1 MAAAGQLAALAMA
14 PPPEA
19 PLRQRS
25 RAGQL
30 WDWAN
35 EALAEDWQ
43 FNVEF
48 DRYGEWADF
57 LAARCKCTQLAA
69 SLFAARR
76 PGSRAP
82 VPYLRS

>member
-1 MAAAGQLAALAMA
+1 MAAAGQLVALAMA

-19 PLRQRS
+19 PLRR
-25 RAGQL
+25 RAGRV

-48 DRYGEWADF
+48 DRCGEWADL
-57 LAARCKCTQLAA
+57 LAAHCKCKQLAA

-76 PGSRAP
+76 PSSRAP